1 MKKIFTLLLALT
13 LVACMPGDKGAN
25 LNSPEGLKVTQEL
38 LQKNFAKYNNITEVS
53 FGTNRGV
60 IDIITV
66 RFNKGEKD
74 FYANYVTYNDQV
86 NESETGLSSKQGR
99 TISLSEV
106 NLSIVPNLIKK
117 AESLIL
123 EKDNKFNTFRMDK
136 LNYEVQEDGTVEVSF
151 VIDAIHPATSYYGE
165 RKGDKGHL
173 SFEFKADAN
182 GENVRATK
190 GLTI

>member
-1 MKKIFTLLLALT
+1 MYA
-13 LVACMPGDKGAN
+13 GDKGAN

-86 NESETGLSSKQGR
+86 NETETGLSSKQGR
-99 TISLSEV
+99 TISLNEV
-106 NLSIVPNLIKK
+106 NLSIVPNLTKK

-173 SFEFKADAN
+173 SFEFKADAK
-182 GENVRATK
+182 GENVIATE

>member
-1 MKKIFTLLLALT
+1 M
-13 LVACMPGDKGAN
+13 
-25 LNSPEGLKVTQEL
+25 
-38 LQKNFAKYNNITEVS
+38 
-53 FGTNRGV
+53 
-60 IDIITV
+60 
-66 RFNKGEKD
+66 
-74 FYANYVTYNDQV
+74 
-86 NESETGLSSKQGR
+86 SSKQGR

-173 SFEFKADAN
+173 SFEFKADAS

>member
-1 MKKIFTLLLALT
+1 MKKIFTLLFALT

-106 NLSIVPNLIKK
+106 KALFLKKTISSILSVWI
-117 AESLIL
+117 S
-123 EKDNKFNTFRMDK
+123 
-136 LNYEVQEDGTVEVSF
+136 
-151 VIDAIHPATSYYGE
+151 
-165 RKGDKGHL
+165 
-173 SFEFKADAN
+173 
-182 GENVRATK
+182 
-190 GLTI
+190 

>member
-1 MKKIFTLLLALT
+1 MKKIFTLLFALT

-151 VIDAIHPATSYYGE
+151 VIDAITPLLPITENAKVI
-165 RKGDKGHL
+165 KGISALNLKL
-173 SFEFKADAN
+173 MPMA
-182 GENVRATK
+182 RM
-190 GLTI
+190 